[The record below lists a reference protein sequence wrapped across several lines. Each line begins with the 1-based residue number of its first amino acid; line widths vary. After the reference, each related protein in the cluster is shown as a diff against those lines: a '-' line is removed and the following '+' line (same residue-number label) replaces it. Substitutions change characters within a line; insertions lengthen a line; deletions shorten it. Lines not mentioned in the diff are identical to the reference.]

1 MNCVESENPTCAT
14 KSCVT
19 VHNRK
24 MTNFK
29 DDLIKIVYFT
39 SLAGTSIL
47 LGFGLTLGKL
57 KKNAST
63 TTTLHDEGAAL
74 ARKALLRGTMYSVG
88 GFGLFSVV
96 CYQLFGKKLIE
107 STKKK

>member
-1 MNCVESENPTCAT
+1 MDSAEGENSTCFI
-14 KSCVT
+14 KSCAK

-39 SLAGTSIL
+39 SLTGASIL
-47 LGFGLTLGKL
+47 LGFGLTLGKF
-57 KKNAST
+57 KKNASI

-88 GFGLFSVV
+88 GFGLFSVI